1 MEHLPAPSSAD
12 PDVIDHHELS
22 KRRRAAFDRAQTHSR
37 AVMVMRRLFPVMA
50 ILCVGVYF
58 LKSDFEIHHKDF
70 KASVQDIQLTKN
82 ELKMINPRLEG
93 HDEKSGSYL
102 VLADSASQ
110 KSGSPHLVHLQK
122 IDAKLDHPQN
132 GQITLK
138 ADRGSFDSKSEIMEL
153 FDNIRIVSANGMKAR
168 LKTANIVFKGQ
179 IISSDQPVFIEM
191 NGSTI
196 TANTLRIDGVKKLIT
211 FTDQVRVKLIKS
223 PDKPVA
229 KKIDK

>member
-1 MEHLPAPSSAD
+1 MEHLAEPSSAGLD
-12 PDVIDHHELS
+12 TIDHHELS
-22 KRRRAAFDRAQTHSR
+22 QRRRAAFDRAQNHSR
-37 AVMVMRRLFPVMA
+37 VVMILRRLFPVLA

-58 LKSDFEIHHKDF
+58 IKSDLEIHHKDF

-102 VLADSASQ
+102 VIADTASQ

-122 IDAKLDHPQN
+122 IDAKLDHPTN
-132 GQITLK
+132 GKTTLK
-138 ADRGSFDSKSEIMEL
+138 ADRGRFDSKSEILEL

-168 LKTANIVFKGQ
+168 LKTATVVFKGQ
-179 IISSDQPVFIEM
+179 IITSNQPVFIEM

-196 TANTLRIDGVKKLIT
+196 HANTLRIEGVKKLIT
-211 FTDQVRVKLIKS
+211 FKKAVKVRLIKS
-223 PDKPVA
+223 PDKPIVT
-229 KKIDK
+229 KK

>member
-12 PDVIDHHELS
+12 PDMIDHHELS

-37 AVMVMRRLFPVMA
+37 VVMILRRFFPVLA
-50 ILCVGVYF
+50 VLCVGIYF

-93 HDEKSGSYL
+93 HDKESGSYL
-102 VLADSASQ
+102 VIADTASQ
-110 KSGSPHLVHLQK
+110 KSGSPHLIHLQK

-138 ADRGSFDSKSEIMEL
+138 ADKGLFDSKSEILEL
-153 FDNIRIVSANGMKAR
+153 FDNIHIVSANGMKAW
-168 LKTANIVFKGQ
+168 LKTAKIVFKGQ
-179 IISSDQPVFIEM
+179 IITSNQPVFIEM

-196 TANTLRIDGVKKLIT
+196 HANTLRIEGVKKLIT
-211 FTDQVRVKLIKS
+211 FKKAVKVRLIKS
-223 PDKPVA
+223 PDKPIVT
-229 KKIDK
+229 KK